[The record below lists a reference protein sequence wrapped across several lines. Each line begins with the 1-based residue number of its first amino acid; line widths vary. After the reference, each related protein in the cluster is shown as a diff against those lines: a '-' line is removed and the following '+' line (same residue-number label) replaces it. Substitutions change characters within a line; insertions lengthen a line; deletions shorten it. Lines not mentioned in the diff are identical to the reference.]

1 MNAGDLTGPSR
12 SKVGCDN
19 AVAFRAR
26 RFLIDPT
33 DTIVMQDVVT
43 QVPNAQD
50 SADKAERREHKQQC
64 TRELVS
70 RFPH

>member
-1 MNAGDLTGPSR
+1 
-12 SKVGCDN
+12 
-19 AVAFRAR
+19 
-26 RFLIDPT
+26 
-33 DTIVMQDVVT
+33 MQDVVT